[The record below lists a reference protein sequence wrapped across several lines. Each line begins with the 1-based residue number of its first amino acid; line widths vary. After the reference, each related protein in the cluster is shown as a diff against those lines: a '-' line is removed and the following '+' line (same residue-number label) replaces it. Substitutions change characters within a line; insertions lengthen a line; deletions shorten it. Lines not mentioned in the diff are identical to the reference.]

1 MVQKYFL
8 DIYYKTMIREAAI
21 IPKPQYKVKLE
32 GVSFAV
38 QFDTNINE
46 TKRGV
51 KIRFYP
57 QSEQQLDIRKLNDL
71 ANKIAVILQKKFAE
85 QGLQIDRD
93 TEVQDPTVIGFMLPL
108 ASIAN
113 FVMNRVIKGA

>member
-1 MVQKYFL
+1 
-8 DIYYKTMIREAAI
+8 MIREAAI

-113 FVMNRVIKGA
+113 FVMNKVIKGA

>member
-1 MVQKYFL
+1 
-8 DIYYKTMIREAAI
+8 MIREAAI

-57 QSEQQLDIRKLNDL
+57 QTDGAQQIDIRKLNDL

-113 FVMNRVIKGA
+113 FVMNKVIKGA